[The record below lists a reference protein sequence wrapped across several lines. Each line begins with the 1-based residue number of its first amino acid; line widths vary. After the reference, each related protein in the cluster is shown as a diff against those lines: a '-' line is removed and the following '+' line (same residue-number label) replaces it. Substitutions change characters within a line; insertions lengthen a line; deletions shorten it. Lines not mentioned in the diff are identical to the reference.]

1 MNSLK
6 KTVLS
11 VIAVLTLT
19 FFSSTA
25 QGQLKIGYVDYVRA
39 MDSIPTYLKAIST
52 LESYVQSSQKT
63 LEDMSIELERAVKE
77 FEETKATMEPI
88 ILEMKM
94 KNLEEQ
100 NQILMY
106 KEQSFQQDLDIMKE
120 KLLVPIDKSLKKAI
134 EIVAI
139 RNKVTY
145 VLQYD
150 PDYGSTG
157 LLYVDKATALD
168 LTNEVR
174 TELIRIEA
182 ERTAPTTTGQ

>member
-11 VIAVLTLT
+11 VIAVLTLA

-39 MDSIPTYLKAIST
+39 MDSIPTYLKAINT

-63 LEDMSIELERAVKE
+63 LEDMAIELERAVKE
-77 FEETKATMEPI
+77 FEDTKATMEPI

-106 KEQSFQQDLDIMKE
+106 KEQSFQQDLEIMKE

-134 EIVAI
+134 EIVAV

-150 PDYGSTG
+150 PEYGSTG

-174 TELIRIEA
+174 AELIRIEA
-182 ERTAPTTTGQ
+182 ERTAPVTTGQ

>member
-1 MNSLK
+1 M
-6 KTVLS
+6 
-11 VIAVLTLT
+11 LT

-25 QGQLKIGYVDYVRA
+25 QGQLKIGYVDYAKA

-52 LESYVQSSQKT
+52 LETFVQSSQKT
-63 LEDMSIELERAVKE
+63 LEDMAIELERAVKE
-77 FEETKATMEPI
+77 YEETKATMEPI
-88 ILEMKM
+88 IQEMKM

-106 KEQSFQQDLDIMKE
+106 KEQSFQQDLEVLKE

-134 EIVAI
+134 EIVAA

-150 PDYGSTG
+150 PEYGSTG

-182 ERTAPTTTGQ
+182 ERTAPVTTGQ

>member
-11 VIAVLTLT
+11 LIAVMTLT
-19 FFSSTA
+19 FFTSNA
-25 QGQLKIGYVDYVRA
+25 QAQLKIGYVDYVRA
-39 MDSIPTYLKAIST
+39 MDSIPSYLDAIKT
-52 LESYVQSSQKT
+52 LEYYVNSSQKT
-63 LEDMSIELERAVKE
+63 LEDMAIELERKVME
-77 FEETKATMEPI
+77 YERTKDSLPEI
-88 ILEMKM
+88 IREMNY

-100 NQILMY
+100 NQILIY
-106 KEQSFQQDLDIMKE
+106 KEQTFQQDLEVMKE

-134 EIVAI
+134 EIVAV

-150 PDYGSTG
+150 PEYGSTG

-168 LTNEVR
+168 LTGEVR

-182 ERTAPTTTGQ
+182 ERLNPTGG

>member
-1 MNSLK
+1 MNSIK

-11 VIAVLTLT
+11 IIAVMTLT

-25 QGQLKIGYVDYVRA
+25 QGQLKIGYVDYTRA
-39 MDSIPTYLKAIST
+39 MDSIPSYLDAIKT
-52 LESYVQSSQKT
+52 LEYYVKSSQKT
-63 LEDMSIELERAVKE
+63 LEDMAIELERKVMDYERRKDSIPTIIRE
-77 FEETKATMEPI
+77 MEY
-88 ILEMKM
+88 

-106 KEQSFQQDLDIMKE
+106 KEQTFQQDLEVMKE

-134 EIVAI
+134 EIVAV
-139 RNKVTY
+139 RNKITY

-150 PDYGSTG
+150 PEYGSTG

-168 LTNEVR
+168 LTAEVR
-174 TELIRIEA
+174 AELIIIEKA
-182 ERTAPTTTGQ
+182 RLAGTTGQ

>member
-25 QGQLKIGYVDYVRA
+25 QGQLKIGFVDYVKA
-39 MDSIPTYLKAIST
+39 MDSIPSYLDAIKT
-52 LESYVQSSQKT
+52 LEYYVQSSQKT
-63 LEDMSIELERAVKE
+63 LEDMAIELERKVQDYE
-77 FEETKATMEPI
+77 RTKDSLPEI
-88 ILEMKM
+88 IREMNY

-106 KEQSFQQDLDIMKE
+106 KEQSFQQDLEIMKE

-134 EIVAI
+134 EIVAV

-150 PDYGSTG
+150 PEYGSTG

-168 LTNEVR
+168 LTGEVR
-174 TELIRIEA
+174 AELILIEKQRLA
-182 ERTAPTTTGQ
+182 APSGQ

>member
-25 QGQLKIGYVDYVRA
+25 QGQLKIGFVDYVKA
-39 MDSIPTYLKAIST
+39 MDSIPSYLDAIKT
-52 LESYVQSSQKT
+52 LEYYVQSSQKT
-63 LEDMSIELERAVKE
+63 LEDMAIELERKVQDYERSKDSLPE
-77 FEETKATMEPI
+77 I
-88 ILEMKM
+88 IREMNY

-106 KEQSFQQDLDIMKE
+106 KEQSFQQDLEIMKE

-134 EIVAI
+134 EIVAV

-150 PDYGSTG
+150 PEYGSTG

-174 TELIRIEA
+174 AELILIEKQRLA
-182 ERTAPTTTGQ
+182 TPSGQ